1 MISPKPHSF
10 VNWAKNERCIAQHYY
25 QPQTETELVAIIQQ
39 SQKVRLTGT
48 GHSWSAVCLSEDTLI
63 NLDRYN
69 KVLQIDRPLLKV
81 KVQAGIKLQ
90 ALIKQLHSEGLALK
104 NLGSI
109 CYQSLAGAI
118 STGTHGSGIT
128 HQILGSQVEEFTLI
142 KADGEKLTIHHLRD
156 KELFNTALVSLGC
169 LGVISEITL
178 NVTPAFNLHDYTVAV
193 SYDEAVEKLE
203 EYVHGTHHFKMW
215 WFPHTDKMV
224 LYRYNRTAEKVNDSR
239 FRQWFMDEFISVN
252 GYRLLLRLGN
262 LRRPWRKLINKLLVQ
277 NFKTP
282 LDRIA
287 TSHQV
292 FIVPEP
298 PLHREVEWAF
308 DISVAKN
315 LLREYK
321 QLIESSGHL
330 INFIQE
336 IRFTKAD
343 NYALSGCYGRDTIW
357 LGAYNAD
364 NHGWQELKTDFE
376 ALAKKYKGRPH
387 WGKEFSIDKGYLQSV
402 YPQFETFNKL
412 RKQLDP
418 YGKFE
423 NEMMAKIFN

>member
-1 MISPKPHSF
+1 MNSPKPHSF

-69 KVLQIDRPLLKV
+69 KVLQIDIPLLKV

-90 ALIKQLHSEGLALK
+90 ALIKQLHNEGLALK

-178 NVTPAFNLHDYTVAV
+178 NVTPAFNL
-193 SYDEAVEKLE
+193 
-203 EYVHGTHHFKMW
+203 
-215 WFPHTDKMV
+215 
-224 LYRYNRTAEKVNDSR
+224 
-239 FRQWFMDEFISVN
+239 
-252 GYRLLLRLGN
+252 
-262 LRRPWRKLINKLLVQ
+262 
-277 NFKTP
+277 
-282 LDRIA
+282 
-287 TSHQV
+287 
-292 FIVPEP
+292 
-298 PLHREVEWAF
+298 
-308 DISVAKN
+308 
-315 LLREYK
+315 
-321 QLIESSGHL
+321 
-330 INFIQE
+330 
-336 IRFTKAD
+336 
-343 NYALSGCYGRDTIW
+343 
-357 LGAYNAD
+357 
-364 NHGWQELKTDFE
+364 
-376 ALAKKYKGRPH
+376 
-387 WGKEFSIDKGYLQSV
+387 
-402 YPQFETFNKL
+402 
-412 RKQLDP
+412 
-418 YGKFE
+418 
-423 NEMMAKIFN
+423 